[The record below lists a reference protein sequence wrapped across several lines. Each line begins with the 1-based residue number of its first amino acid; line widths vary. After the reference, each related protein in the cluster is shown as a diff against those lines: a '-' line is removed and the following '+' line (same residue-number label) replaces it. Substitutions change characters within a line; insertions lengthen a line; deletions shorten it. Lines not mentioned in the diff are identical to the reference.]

1 MEFRRIAVIGVG
13 HLGGTL
19 VQGWLGPGGL
29 PGERFV
35 LSRRRMNLLQRWK
48 DGGCTVAATN
58 AEACRNAD
66 LVLLAVKPQ
75 HAEDVLREISPL
87 VQEGRTVLVSTVTG
101 LSEARIRELARCAE
115 VIRAMPNTAAA
126 IGQTM
131 TCLASEGA
139 TQDAKSA
146 VEGLFRTIGQTLW
159 IPEDLMDAATVL
171 GACGVAYALRFLRAM
186 TQGGIQIGFSSEM
199 AQLVA
204 AQTLRG
210 AASLVVETGNHPEA
224 EIDKVTTPMGITI
237 AGLNEMEHNG
247 FSSAL
252 IKGVCASF
260 DRIAK
265 GRSR

>member
-29 PGERFV
+29 PAERFV
-35 LSRRRMNLLQRWK
+35 LSRRRIGLLQRWSAS
-48 DGGCTVAATN
+48 GCGIAASN
-58 AEACRNAD
+58 EEACREAD
-66 LVLLAVKPQ
+66 LVVLAVKPQ
-75 HAEDVLREISPL
+75 QAEEVLRQVEPS
-87 VQEGRTVLVSTVTG
+87 VRDRETVLVSTVTG
-101 LSEARIRELARCAE
+101 LRIDRIRELVPTVEA
-115 VIRAMPNTAAA
+115 VRAMPNTAAA
-126 IGQTM
+126 IGQSM
-131 TCLASEGA
+131 TCLAGEGA
-139 TQDAKSA
+139 SEPARAA
-146 VEGLFRTIGQTLW
+146 VEALFGAVGKTLW
-159 IPEDLMDAATVL
+159 ISEDLMDAATVL

-210 AASLVVETGNHPEA
+210 AASLVADTGNHPEA

-265 GRSR
+265 NRPR